1 MKRLQ
6 IRLPDSI
13 HERVNKLAKQDEV
26 SMNQFMVTAVSNEV
40 IRQETHAF
48 FQSRAAGFDE
58 GAFLR
63 ALAEVPDVPPEKR
76 DRRKAAR

>member
-1 MKRLQ
+1 MNDTPRDNPMKQKRRSPTL
-6 IRLPDSI
+6 
-13 HERVNKLAKQDEV
+13 V
-26 SMNQFMVTAVSNEV
+26 
-40 IRQETHAF
+40 RQETHAF
-48 FQSRAAGFDE
+48 FQKRAAGFDE